1 MWVVRLIVV
10 WMTSCSPPP
19 VILPPYSIR
28 RPAFSRGVQEVRLFF
43 ETFWSAF
50 CRIQSD
56 RAQHLKR
63 RRDVHRRRVA
73 LLTVALASERKDA
86 PRGSAKSQQAQGR
99 TCPYARQRPTE
110 IVPGAFIAKPLGV
123 GLTHRHPANGR
134 ASVSAPLTPPRPTRA
149 PTYTSVAPVM
159 SPPVAAMVKPSG
171 SMIS

>member
-63 RRDVHRRRVA
+63 RRDVHWRRVA
-73 LLTVALASERKDA
+73 LVTVGTRFRAERRATGLGKVTTGAGENLPLCQDSDRQKSYRVPSLPSRWVLTRPTDTQ
-86 PRGSAKSQQAQGR
+86 PTG
-99 TCPYARQRPTE
+99 ARQSRPLL
-110 IVPGAFIAKPLGV
+110 PHRGRRALQ
-123 GLTHRHPANGR
+123 LTR
-134 ASVSAPLTPPRPTRA
+134 ASRR
-149 PTYTSVAPVM
+149 
-159 SPPVAAMVKPSG
+159 
-171 SMIS
+171 